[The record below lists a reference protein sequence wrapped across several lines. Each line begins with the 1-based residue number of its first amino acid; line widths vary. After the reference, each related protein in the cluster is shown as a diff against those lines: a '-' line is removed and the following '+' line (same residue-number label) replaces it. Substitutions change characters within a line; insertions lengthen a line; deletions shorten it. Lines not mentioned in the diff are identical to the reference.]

1 MCANVIVLSP
11 SLSRSA
17 VALTFHAHSPRL
29 PPWFPTPHGPPR
41 QPLTCSLRLPGE
53 PPATFARA
61 LRTHTFAENDPK
73 HASRATV
80 CWSSTCCPCCPHL
93 FSLSSGSLCLQ
104 IFLSNDSNTKQFS
117 LTRLYTMSPF
127 FVVEPN
133 NSQDHR
139 RSGSS
144 YAIKDAS
151 MALQSDLKK
160 HAEQQPADVAKQKP
174 YSLSMPPATP
184 PRADSPTQKHQ
195 FASPSGSA
203 TTLDT
208 SPASTSSGPSLASTG
223 PSSAA
228 TSPVTQC
235 SAFNPDSR
243 QSSGRKCSFSTL
255 QIVSTPSVKF
265 TSKISNQSLDYS
277 SPSTSASSSAAS
289 SPSIR
294 PGIRRGSPDSNFHL
308 NFTTLGS
315 LLPTRNTYISPSPA
329 SFLKPPPLD
338 PNVLTTFGPYKSPHT
353 LSELHSLAWSNQP
366 FPIESCLQCRHK
378 NLPCPLTLTSP
389 ANAHLGPL
397 LLNGNNNIVKPTA
410 APRPLA
416 ANPRFPACLRCIRAG
431 EADCCI
437 VQRRATLAEKEKI
450 RPQIKTFAEAAML
463 DTAVVVLPTD
473 RDVADPALFA
483 AKMRRRD
490 ELLHQAELRESRT
503 AFAPRKVTTMRD
515 VISSDEEKI
524 ELRQERIRS
533 EQERDRI
540 LLGGTGR
547 EEVLSPTEN
556 WGEKWVGRREWN
568 RQDFTADAKGI
579 TDDTMKLVKTEIAI
593 RRGAGLGEV

>member
-1 MCANVIVLSP
+1 
-11 SLSRSA
+11 
-17 VALTFHAHSPRL
+17 
-29 PPWFPTPHGPPR
+29 
-41 QPLTCSLRLPGE
+41 
-53 PPATFARA
+53 
-61 LRTHTFAENDPK
+61 
-73 HASRATV
+73 
-80 CWSSTCCPCCPHL
+80 
-93 FSLSSGSLCLQ
+93 
-104 IFLSNDSNTKQFS
+104 
-117 LTRLYTMSPF
+117 
-127 FVVEPN
+127 
-133 NSQDHR
+133 
-139 RSGSS
+139 
-144 YAIKDAS
+144 
-151 MALQSDLKK
+151 MALQSDLEK

-174 YSLSMPPATP
+174 YSLSMPPTTP
-184 PRADSPTQKHQ
+184 PRTDSPTRKQQ

-203 TTLDT
+203 TTVNT
-208 SPASTSSGPSLASTG
+208 SPVSTSSGPSLASTG
-223 PSSAA
+223 PSSVA

-265 TSKISNQSLDYS
+265 ASKSPTQSLDYS

-308 NFTTLGS
+308 NSTTLGS
-315 LLPTRNTYISPSPA
+315 LLPTRNTYTPSYISISPA

-338 PNVLTTFGPYKSPHT
+338 PDVLTTFGPYKSPHT

-366 FPIESCLQCRHK
+366 FPIEPCLQCRHK

-397 LLNGNNNIVKPTA
+397 LLNGNNDMVKPTA

-437 VQRRATLAEKEKI
+437 VQRRATLAEKEMI
-450 RPQIKTFAEAAML
+450 RPQIKTYAEAALL

-503 AFAPRKVTTMRD
+503 AFAPRKVTTMHD

-524 ELRQERIRS
+524 VLRQERIRS

-540 LLGGTGR
+540 LLSGTGR
-547 EEVLSPTEN
+547 EEVLSPTES

-568 RQDFTADAKGI
+568 KQDFVADGKEVP
-579 TDDTMKLVKTEIAI
+579 DDTLKLVKTEIAI
-593 RRGAGLGEV
+593 RRGRAGLSEV